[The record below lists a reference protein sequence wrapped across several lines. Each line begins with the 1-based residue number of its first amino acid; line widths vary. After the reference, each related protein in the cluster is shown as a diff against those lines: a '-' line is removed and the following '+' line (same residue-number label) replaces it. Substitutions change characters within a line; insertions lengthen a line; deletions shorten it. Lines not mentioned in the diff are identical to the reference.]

1 MSARTK
7 PAEDGEPKPD
17 TSPDGRPAW
26 PESMWRVPLPLP
38 TPRQVE
44 LLSESLRPE
53 SAVRIGLIGNL
64 SSRRNLQ
71 SRFSLLGHLV
81 PEAELVWQTRSPAD
95 LVRAV
100 TTLVFEERVNVLAVA
115 GGDGTLH
122 HTVNLLVRLRSEL
135 ERRDGKAPEVPAVLV
150 MPGGTMNTFARAF
163 GTKDV
168 PLRAVARF
176 RELFAG
182 RPFARLSVR
191 QVGLLDVRSE
201 GTGRV
206 VGFVLGSSLVLEALR
221 VYEGLGAGYLGFLRF
236 LSHATLGQAV
246 GSKIWREHG
255 HRISRTCGRLGVD
268 GRVVDGARGFVAST
282 IPLTLMRGAV
292 RSLSVPGVYPGGDA
306 FAALYVPALSDRQML
321 TTLPA
326 MLRELS
332 HRYVVREPTAREASF
347 DGPFTVDG
355 ELFPRRDADEP
366 PQPHRV
372 ELRRL
377 AMDLSVVRPD
387 WQALLV

>member
-1 MSARTK
+1 
-7 PAEDGEPKPD
+7 
-17 TSPDGRPAW
+17 
-26 PESMWRVPLPLP
+26 MWRVPLPLP
-38 TPRQVE
+38 SARQVE
-44 LLSESLRPE
+44 LLAHMLRPE
-53 SAVRIGLIGNL
+53 AAVRIGLIGNL
-64 SSRRNLQ
+64 SSRRNLH

-100 TTLVFEERVNVLAVA
+100 TTLVFEEKVNVLAVA

-135 ERRDGKAPEVPAVLV
+135 QARDGSAPELPAVLV
-150 MPGGTMNTFARAF
+150 MPGGTMNIFARAF

-168 PLRAVARF
+168 PLTAVARF
-176 RELFAG
+176 RALFAG

-191 QVGLLDVRSE
+191 RVGLLDVRSE
-201 GTGRV
+201 TTGRV

-221 VYEGLGAGYLGFLRF
+221 VYEGLGAGYAGFVRF
-236 LSHATLGQAV
+236 LSHATVGQAV
-246 GSKIWREHG
+246 GSGVWREHG
-255 HRISRTCGRLGVD
+255 HRIKRDCGRLYVD

-282 IPLTLMRGAV
+282 IPLTLMRGAI
-292 RSLSVPGVYPGGDA
+292 RSLSVPGVYPGGNA
-306 FAALYVPALSDRQML
+306 FAALYVPALSDMQML

-326 MLRELS
+326 MLRERS
-332 HRYVVREPTAREASF
+332 HRHVVREPTARNASF

-355 ELFPRRDADEP
+355 ELFPRRDQDEP

-387 WQALLV
+387 WTALAV